1 MFEDSQNF
9 RSIYGSLHPFGPK
22 TAIEKPDCSSSPVY

>member
-1 MFEDSQNF
+1 MNDE
-9 RSIYGSLHPFGPK
+9 YKGSLHPFGPK